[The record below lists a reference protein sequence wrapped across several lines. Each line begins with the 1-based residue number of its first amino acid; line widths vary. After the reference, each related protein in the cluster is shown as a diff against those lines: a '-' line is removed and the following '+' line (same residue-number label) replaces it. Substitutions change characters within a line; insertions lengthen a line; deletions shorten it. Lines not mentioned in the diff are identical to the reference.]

1 MGARSNWA
9 CAASRAASVCCT
21 AGYNRARTPPLSRP
35 RECPAVQGHTL
46 AAAPRCGTPP
56 PILVATAGCGHE
68 RPERLTGEISVER
81 NFFFGVFSSVFSILV
96 SQVGAAVSSS
106 LRICPADGWIRLI
119 DARFR
124 SLLSFVVRLFLFAV
138 WRVFL
143 THNLQ
148 YCLRKK

>member
-1 MGARSNWA
+1 MGANLGCDGRLRSGTTA
-9 CAASRAASVCCT
+9 C
-21 AGYNRARTPPLSRP
+21 
-35 RECPAVQGHTL
+35 
-46 AAAPRCGTPP
+46 
-56 PILVATAGCGHE
+56 TAGCGHE

-124 SLLSFVVRLFLFAV
+124 SLLSFVVRLSSSPSGAFF
-138 WRVFL
+138 
-143 THNLQ
+143 
-148 YCLRKK
+148 